1 MPDVTTPRKAE
12 ASSFIEI
19 VFTELLVLHIVLAGQ
34 CCLRWEASFPASSVN
49 SIRSQ
54 GPVLSSERR
63 GFVHGLL

>member
-12 ASSFIEI
+12 ASFIEI

-34 CCLRWEASFPASSVN
+34 CCLRWEASFPASSVH
-49 SIRSQ
+49 SIQSQ